1 MAKGESDFQILHRHL
16 FSRREEFRKGEER
29 GLRASTS
36 VKSVISRDE
45 GGERER
51 AKVRNGWTIAD
62 RPASLVSHKK

>member
-1 MAKGESDFQILHRHL
+1 MVKGESDFQILHRHL

-45 GGERER
+45 GRERER
-51 AKVRNGWTIAD
+51 VRNGWTIAD